1 MTEELRTERTLL
13 RRYTEKD
20 RQIFAGLFTDKEVNF
35 YMGGEH
41 CGTIEDAYNLFEKV
55 FDIYKGKYQGRY
67 FEIRGIEYDGKLI
80 GHFELKQTDITE
92 EDELEAVYLLDKK
105 YWGRGLMP
113 EILKQVNEYA
123 SRSGRKIVATINP
136 ENTKTVKALG
146 KAGIETQKW
155 IETPGGRTLKV
166 VLKMQKNQ
174 KIK

>member
-20 RQIFAGLFTDKEVNF
+20 RQIFAGLFTDREINF
-35 YMGGEH
+35 YMGGGH
-41 CGTIEDAYNLFEKV
+41 CATSEDAYNLFEKV
-55 FDIYKGKYQGRY
+55 FEIYKGKYEGRY
-67 FEIRGIEYDGKLI
+67 FEIRGIEYEGKLI

-113 EILKQVNEYA
+113 EILKHVNEYA
-123 SRSGRKIVATINP
+123 SGSGWKIVATINP

-146 KAGIETQKW
+146 KAGIESQNW
-155 IETPGGRTLKV
+155 IETPDGKTLKI
-166 VLKMQKNQ
+166 VLKKH
-174 KIK
+174 KK